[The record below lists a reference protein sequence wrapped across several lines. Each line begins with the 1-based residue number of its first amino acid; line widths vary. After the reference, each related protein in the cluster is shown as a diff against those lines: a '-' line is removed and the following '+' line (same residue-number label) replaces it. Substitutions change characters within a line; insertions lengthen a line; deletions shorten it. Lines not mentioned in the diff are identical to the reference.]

1 MGEDAHVE
9 MSRPNNRGFTL
20 IELLAA
26 MVITMVGLLGLLQ
39 AINVAMEHNLKNQ
52 LRDEAVLIAEQW
64 MGNLKTRGFSQ
75 LSGVSD
81 PSQQFS
87 PKTVSSQLRA
97 RNVAYTVNRQC
108 ASLNAPASTAA
119 RLTVTVTWNVKGT
132 SYTHTVIS
140 LRSQ

>member
-1 MGEDAHVE
+1 ME
-9 MSRPNNRGFTL
+9 MSHPNDRGFTL
-20 IELLAA
+20 IELMVA
-26 MVITMVGLLGLLQ
+26 MVITLVGLLGLLQ

-75 LSGVSD
+75 LSGVSS
-81 PSQQFS
+81 PQFS
-87 PKTVSSQLRA
+87 PRTVSSQLRA
-97 RNVAYTVNRQC
+97 RNVDFTVSRQC
-108 ASLNAPASTAA
+108 VDLNPPASTAA
-119 RLTVTVTWNVKGT
+119 RLTVTVTWNLKGT